1 MTDLEPFYPD
11 RMAQRILGMGD
22 VMTLI
27 EKAEQA
33 IDLKKAQELEQK
45 LKKQQFTFTDFLDQ
59 MEQMKSMGPLDQ
71 ILGMIPGLNSKKL
84 AGLSIDERKIAQ
96 TEAIIKSMTIEE
108 RENPSL
114 IQQSCSREYG
124 KRFRM

>member
-1 MTDLEPFYPD
+1 
-11 RMAQRILGMGD
+11 
-22 VMTLI
+22 
-27 EKAEQA
+27 
-33 IDLKKAQELEQK
+33 
-45 LKKQQFTFTDFLDQ
+45 

-108 RENPSL
+108 RENPSIINSSRKKRIAAGSGTKVQDVNSL
-114 IQQSCSREYG
+114 IKQFEQMQAMIKMMQKG
-124 KRFRM
+124 KGKMGRIRFPFA